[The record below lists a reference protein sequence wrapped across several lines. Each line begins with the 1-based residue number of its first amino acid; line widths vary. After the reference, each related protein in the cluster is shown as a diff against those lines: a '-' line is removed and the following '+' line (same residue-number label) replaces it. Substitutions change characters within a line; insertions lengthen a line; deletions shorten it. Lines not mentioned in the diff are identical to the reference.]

1 MSSHPSSKSTM
12 SDSQRYLNVENI
24 LVFPDLDSLFL
35 KFSSLFLK
43 QICASLLE
51 KYLLEITLFYK
62 E

>member
-12 SDSQRYLNVENI
+12 SDFKNVENI